1 MFFLE
6 NHNVSLCMMNER
18 TKVADY
24 FYSFWY
30 NIILF
35 LYYYDIR
42 SLSPPLL
49 TIFTHPPASFPTP
62 SPSRF
67 SNLPL
72 FPSPSPASQH
82 FFSISALGP
91 NLGSEIPFSLS
102 HHGKIREKWPTRCG
116 YKKNSLSLR
125 LITRQMTLNCLK
137 KQKIEII
144 Q

>member
-1 MFFLE
+1 MT
-6 NHNVSLCMMNER
+6 S
-18 TKVADY
+18 A
-24 FYSFWY
+24 
-30 NIILF
+30 LF
-35 LYYYDIR
+35 L
-42 SLSPPLL
+42 
-49 TIFTHPPASFPTP
+49 P
-62 SPSRF
+62 SPDHFHTSPRLIPHPISLTF
-67 SNLPL
+67 LSNLPL